1 MKVSLTNV
9 AALLMVLAVCGASTA
24 QSAPRAEDAQ
34 GVERLVATLSQEAST
49 LCPLSDPG
57 DQDALDRC
65 RSALF
70 NDSYFKRSLGRIVL
84 WGRPSPA
91 PGTRLKDTTLT
102 QFGREVLSGL
112 YLPLF
117 MFNGRYRVEY
127 DASEARYRARVEA
140 VFRNNLVPGQYPYP
154 FWHDA
159 KKWNDYQRANGLTL
173 WIDPYTSKI
182 VVAQFSRQEG
192 ADPRLDTASRIPP
205 AFDGNWM
212 WVDRNGEQQPKPTLF
227 VGLFRTDNPHLEQL
241 QTTYKDLALAMRKG
255 TCNTCHVPD
264 NPEKMKRL
272 VLLQTPAHAAAEI
285 KRVMAAVRNNR
296 MPLDE
301 IGIEKELDAETRALL
316 LKFGAA
322 FESTV
327 SAAYAWER
335 SDKADS
341 PQTGAGAL
349 E

>member
-1 MKVSLTNV
+1 MRVSWTN
-9 AALLMVLAVCGASTA
+9 AAAMIIVLAVSGTSTA
-24 QSAPRAEDAQ
+24 HTVPSAEDVQ
-34 GVERLVATLSQEAST
+34 RVERLVATLAQEAAT
-49 LCPLSDPG
+49 LCPLSDAG

-70 NDSYFKRSLGRIVL
+70 NDSYVKRSLARIVL
-84 WGRPSPA
+84 WGRPSPIRQA
-91 PGTRLKDTTLT
+91 RLRDTTLT
-102 QFGREVLSGL
+102 QFGGEVLSGL

-127 DASEARYRARVEA
+127 DATEARYRARLEA
-140 VFRNNLVPGQYPYP
+140 VFRNNLMPGQYPYP

-192 ADPRLDTASRIPP
+192 ADPRLNTVSRTPP

-212 WVDRNGEQQPKPTLF
+212 WVDGYGEPQPKPALF
-227 VGLFRTDNPHLEQL
+227 VGLFRSENPYLEQL

-255 TCNTCHVPD
+255 TCNACHVPD
-264 NPEKMKRL
+264 NPDKMKRL

-285 KRVMAAVRNNR
+285 NRVMAAVRNNR

-301 IGIEKELDAETRALL
+301 IGIEKELDAETKALL
-316 LKFGAA
+316 LRFGAA

-327 SAAYAWER
+327 VAAYAWER
-335 SDKADS
+335 EPPPPA
-341 PQTGAGAL
+341 PTR
-349 E
+349 

>member
-1 MKVSLTNV
+1 MRLCLANV
-9 AALLMVLAVCGASTA
+9 AAVLIVLAIAGASTA
-24 QSAPRAEDAQ
+24 QPVPRTEDIRR
-34 GVERLVATLSQEAST
+34 VERLVATLAQEAAT
-49 LCPLSDPG
+49 LCPLSAPG

-70 NDSYFKRSLGRIVL
+70 NNSYLKRSLARIVL
-84 WGRPSPA
+84 WGRPSPVRA
-91 PGTRLKDTTLT
+91 TRLKDTPLT
-102 QFGREVLSGL
+102 QFGGEVLSGL

-117 MFNGRYRVEY
+117 MVNGRYRVEY
-127 DASEARYRARVEA
+127 DATEARYRARLDA
-140 VFRNNLVPGQYPYP
+140 VFRNNLMPGQYPYP

-159 KKWNDYQRANGLTL
+159 KKWNDYERANGLTL
-173 WIDPYTSKI
+173 WIDPYTSK
-182 VVAQFSRQEG
+182 VVVGQFSRQEG
-192 ADPRLDTASRIPP
+192 ADPRLNTALRIPP
-205 AFDGNWM
+205 AFAGNWM
-212 WVDRNGEQQPKPTLF
+212 WVDGHGEAQPKPALF
-227 VGLFRTDNPHLEQL
+227 VGLFRADNPHLEQL

-301 IGIEKELDAETRALL
+301 IGIEKELDAETKALL
-316 LKFGAA
+316 LRFGAA

-327 SAAYAWER
+327 AAAYAWER
-335 SDKADS
+335 
-341 PQTGAGAL
+341 GY
-349 E
+349 

>member
-1 MKVSLTNV
+1 MRVWLANV
-9 AALLMVLAVCGASTA
+9 AAVLIVLAIAGASTA
-24 QSAPRAEDAQ
+24 QTAPRAEDIRR
-34 GVERLVATLSQEAST
+34 VERLVATLAQEAAA

-70 NDSYFKRSLGRIVL
+70 NNSYLKRSLARIVL
-84 WGRPSPA
+84 WGRPSPVRA
-91 PGTRLKDTTLT
+91 ARLKDTPLT
-102 QFGREVLSGL
+102 QFGGEVLSGL

-117 MFNGRYRVEY
+117 MFNGRYRVDY
-127 DASEARYRARVEA
+127 DATEARYRARLEG
-140 VFRNNLVPGQYPYP
+140 VFRNNLMPGQYPYP
-154 FWHDA
+154 FWHDV
-159 KKWNDYQRANGLTL
+159 KKWNDYERANGLTL

-182 VVAQFSRQEG
+182 VVGQFSRQEG
-192 ADPRLDTASRIPP
+192 ADPRLNTVSRLPP
-205 AFDGNWM
+205 VFDGKWM
-212 WVDRNGEQQPKPTLF
+212 WVDGNGEPQPKPTLF
-227 VGLFRTDNPHLEQL
+227 IGLFRADNPYLEQL

-255 TCNTCHVPD
+255 TCTTCHVPD

-301 IGIEKELDAETRALL
+301 IGIEKELDAATKAVLL
-316 LKFGAA
+316 GFGAA

-335 SDKADS
+335 GD
-341 PQTGAGAL
+341 
-349 E
+349 